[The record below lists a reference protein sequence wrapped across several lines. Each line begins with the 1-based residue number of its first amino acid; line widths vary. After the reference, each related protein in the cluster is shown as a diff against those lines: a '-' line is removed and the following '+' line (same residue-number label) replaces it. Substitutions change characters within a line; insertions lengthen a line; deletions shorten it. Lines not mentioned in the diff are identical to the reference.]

1 MTTPIPP
8 NPWLTLGGIP
18 SPRGADVP
26 YSPVVAASA
35 PSTNAAPDRSSS
47 LPSGVI
53 DPSVTADYAGAAA
66 VQGYPCCPDCGVRE
80 PCDEFC
86 PNFSSCGAQGAH
98 QSLALAGDVRET
110 QRPEMDVGA
119 APDPHEATFT
129 LDDAAFMSDIEP
141 VPAFLT
147 CNNGYGAGEQTVGQ
161 SSERGHCFNRPALNA
176 DGLFSA
182 GPATVADEIEEL
194 LELARAQDWPIPP
207 RRMRA

>member
-1 MTTPIPP
+1 MTPIPP

-66 VQGYPCCPDCGVRE
+66 HVEELMLRGIEAGVDPALLSE
-80 PCDEFC
+80 
-86 PNFSSCGAQGAH
+86 AQA
-98 QSLALAGDVRET
+98 ALEARMLSELTAEVR
-110 QRPEMDVGA
+110 
-119 APDPHEATFT
+119 T
-129 LDDAAFMSDIEP
+129 LEVEP

-147 CNNGYGAGEQTVGQ
+147 VDTRAEQ
-161 SSERGHCFNRPALNA
+161 
-176 DGLFSA
+176 
-182 GPATVADEIEEL
+182 IEEL
-194 LELARAQDWPIPP
+194 LEFARADEWPAPP
-207 RRMRA
+207 MRRAVG